1 MSATHSASEH
11 SHPSIDTIYAAASIS
26 RLHDQ
31 VCTEKRRIEITRA
44 GCDETCVMIS
54 RKELESMESAL
65 QILADTEAFAEMCNH
80 LKKLLAA
87 ANEVY
92 GDPLAAE

>member
-1 MSATHSASEH
+1 M
-11 SHPSIDTIYAAASIS
+11 
-26 RLHDQ
+26 
-31 VCTEKRRIEITRA
+31 
-44 GCDETCVMIS
+44 
-54 RKELESMESAL
+54 